1 MSTTFTIERANNGFI
16 ISVDED
22 TSVYSEICDNEVH
35 AFAEFLR
42 YLDDNYGPMTSR
54 YSEERIYISIDKGDK
69 CDD

>member
-1 MSTTFTIERANNGFI
+1 MNTTFKIERVKNGFLI
-16 ISVDED
+16 EVEDEIL
-22 TSVYSEICDNEVH
+22 VFSETCDNEIH

-54 YSEERIYISIDKGDK
+54 YSEERIYISIEKGDK